1 MQAIGNG
8 SRIGR
13 KHRGDKVKTHK
24 RTAHLS
30 IHFHDM
36 DVVDTDEAIETIKS
50 VLIELEGQMHEKVA
64 RALEDIGA
72 REVKLS
78 IVVY

>member
-1 MQAIGNG
+1 M
-8 SRIGR
+8 
-13 KHRGDKVKTHK
+13 KTHK

-30 IHFHDM
+30 IHFQDM
-36 DVVDTDEAIETIKS
+36 EVVDTDEAIDAIKS
-50 VLIELEGQMHEKVA
+50 VLVEFESKMHDEVT
-64 RALEDIGA
+64 RALEGIGA